1 MKDIFI
7 EGELVYL
14 RALNEDDLN
23 GNYISWLNDAE
34 VCKYNAHHRFVNTK
48 EKTKSYIDS
57 VNNSNTN
64 LVLAVCYKEDNAHIG
79 NISIQNIN
87 YIDSCAEFAIVM
99 GETAYH
105 GKGLAY
111 EAASLIINH
120 AFSTLNIHR
129 VYCGTSSENTPMQ
142 KLALKLGMEK
152 EGHQKEAMFK
162 NGKYVDILLYALLN
176 K

>member
-7 EGELVYL
+7 EGEQVYL
-14 RALNEDDLN
+14 RALNENDLN
-23 GNYISWLNDAE
+23 GNYVNWLNDAE

-64 LVLAVCYKEDNAHIG
+64 LVLAVCYKEDNTHIG

-99 GETAYH
+99 GETGYH

-120 AFSTLNIHR
+120 AFTTLNLHR

-152 EGHQKEAMFK
+152 EGRQKEAMFK
-162 NGKYVDILLYALLN
+162 NGKYVDILLYGLLN

>member
-7 EGELVYL
+7 EGEQVYL
-14 RALNEDDLN
+14 RALNENDLD
-23 GNYISWLNDAE
+23 GNYVNWLNDAE

-48 EKTKSYIDS
+48 EKTKSYINS

-64 LVLAVCYKEDNAHIG
+64 LVLAVCYKEDNTHIG

-87 YIDSCAEFAIVM
+87 YIDSSAEFAIVM
-99 GETAYH
+99 GETRYH

-120 AFSTLNIHR
+120 AFATLNLHR

-162 NGKYVDILLYALLN
+162 SGKYVDILLYGLLN

>member
-7 EGELVYL
+7 EGEQVYL
-14 RALNEDDLN
+14 RALNDNDLN
-23 GNYISWLNDAE
+23 GNYVNWLNDAE

-64 LVLAVCYKEDNAHIG
+64 LVLAVCYKEDDRHIG

-99 GETAYH
+99 GETGYH
-105 GKGLAY
+105 GKGLAF
-111 EAASLIINH
+111 EAARLIINH
-120 AFSTLNIHR
+120 AFSTLNLHR

-142 KLALKLGMEK
+142 KLALKLGMEQ

-162 NGKYVDILLYALLN
+162 NGKYIDILLYGLLN